1 MRNYVGVTPASIDD
15 PQTRDAIYRIHGYL
29 QQLNRVVGPKSTS
42 SQSGTYAASKV
53 GGWDTPQTLAAG
65 NLDLTKVISRSI
77 FLSPSQFAGASI
89 QTGGTG
95 TDIYQYIAFPSTTTT
110 TVTTTFSV
118 EEPNKTGQKVDVTG
132 LYLWWSGGSSTAPA
146 VFQLRYYTWFNQF
159 SQANTPPNEP
169 ASWGNE
175 MIVEPNGLGFMET
188 RGDIPAFYLDE
199 PGQPIRFVIQRD
211 PAAAAD
217 TNPDAVQFLGA
228 QVTYTVTLD

>member
-110 TVTTTFSV
+110 T
-118 EEPNKTGQKVDVTG
+118 GQKVDVTG
-132 LYLWWSGGSSTAPA
+132 LYAWFGGGSSTDPA
-146 VFQLRYYTWFNQF
+146 VFNLTYYPWY
-159 SQANTPPNEP
+159 SDGQANSPPNDT
-169 ASWGNE
+169 ATLLDT
-175 MIVEPNGLGFMET
+175 ITFEPNGSGYIET
-188 RGDIPAFYLDE
+188 RGGVPAFYLEE